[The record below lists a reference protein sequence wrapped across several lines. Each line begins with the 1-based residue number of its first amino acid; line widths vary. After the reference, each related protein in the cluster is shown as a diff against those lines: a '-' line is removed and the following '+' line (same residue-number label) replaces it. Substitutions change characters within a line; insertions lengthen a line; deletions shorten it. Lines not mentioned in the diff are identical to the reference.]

1 MNCQRNAAAPVA
13 TTAGSPLRKMET
25 ISSAYP
31 IPATAQTSKK
41 KKPLDYAVGDT
52 VSHLK
57 FGTGVVKQIID
68 GGRDYEVT
76 VDFSGVGVKKMFAS
90 FAKLKKL

>member
-1 MNCQRNAAAPVA
+1 MPDIPKPSMMAKNAFSAKPMALRRTGVPEARNF
-13 TTAGSPLRKMET
+13 GN
-25 ISSAYP
+25 SAM
-31 IPATAQTSKK
+31 
-41 KKPLDYAVGDT
+41 KKPLDYAVGEP

-76 VDFSGVGVKKMFAS
+76 VDFSSVGVKKMFAS